1 MMNFFTLQLPSLL
14 LDILFILLEKI
25 LHYNLN
31 LNQYFSRIKP
41 INIFTDP

>member
-1 MMNFFTLQLPSLL
+1 MMNFFTLHIYSIL